1 MPGAKLS
8 TVLLMWNP
16 CLPQYQKLL
25 FEVCNPSS
33 QDDELCK
40 RVTRQEDISSKD
52 GTTQNLSHKYTHNVD
67 VESKYHKATELSTRK
82 LTYKSN
88 HPYTA

>member
-8 TVLLMWNP
+8 TVLLMWKP

-40 RVTRQEDISSKD
+40 RVTHQEDISSKY
-52 GTTQNLSHKYTHNVD
+52 GRTPNITNNKEREN
-67 VESKYHKATELSTRK
+67 TRTM
-82 LTYKSN
+82 LM
-88 HPYTA
+88 